1 MKWGYDPM
9 HKALRSVDHVREV
22 ESSLFTRRIMSTTQL
37 IIVAVLSLAV
47 VALLMARQRQTN

>member
-1 MKWGYDPM
+1 VKWGYDPM

-47 VALLMARQRQTN
+47 VALLMVRQRQTN